1 MSAHENGPL
10 CEGATCFYD
19 LIQAQI
25 PVYIHTLHHLPGHT
39 SLEDSMSAH
48 VNGLLL
54 FWSGPPSVTVRPV
67 SLISF
72 SDS

>member
-19 LIQAQI
+19 LIQAQV
-25 PVYIHTLHHLPGHT
+25 PVYIHTLHHLPGHI

-48 VNGLLL
+48 VNVLV
-54 FWSGPPSVTVRPV
+54 PPQ
-67 SLISF
+67 
-72 SDS
+72 